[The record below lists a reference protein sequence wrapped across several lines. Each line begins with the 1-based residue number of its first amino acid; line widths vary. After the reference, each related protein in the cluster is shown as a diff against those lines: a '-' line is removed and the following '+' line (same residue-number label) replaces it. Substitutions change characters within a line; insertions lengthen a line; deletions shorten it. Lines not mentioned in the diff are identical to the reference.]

1 MNTVATKRPIA
12 VTVLALLYIATGIGG
27 FILHRRDLLLWAPE
41 SSLVIAV
48 EAAAILA
55 GVFMLLG
62 HNWARWLALAWI
74 TFHVAISYPD
84 IGKLIAHSLFL
95 ALFAWI
101 LLRPPASHYF
111 RSSS

>member
-1 MNTVATKRPIA
+1 MSAPTSRRPIT

-27 FILHRRDLLLWAPE
+27 LILHRREILARAPE
-41 SSLVIAV
+41 TTLVVAV
-48 EAAAILA
+48 ECAAILA
-55 GVFMLLG
+55 GAFMLRG

-74 TFHVAISYPD
+74 AFHVAISYPD
-84 IGKLIAHSLFL
+84 IGKLIAHSVFL

-111 RSSS
+111 HGSS